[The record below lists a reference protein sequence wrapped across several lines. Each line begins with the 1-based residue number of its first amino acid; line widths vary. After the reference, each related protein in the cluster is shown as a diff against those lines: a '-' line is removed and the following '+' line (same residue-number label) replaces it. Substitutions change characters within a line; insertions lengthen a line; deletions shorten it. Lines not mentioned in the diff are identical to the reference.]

1 MPLLSFSVCGH
12 SVTLATALDVAL
24 FNSESSLM
32 CSPVHCCRCR
42 QVAASV
48 LWSCWSAFPASSQEF
63 HHVPR
68 HESMGEQ
75 HVWGSH
81 IPKLNM
87 LPFPLSW
94 QKVPLTGSF
103 TVFGAIRK
111 PTRYLTD
118 GTMCPL
124 SLRWVGQA
132 SCFSFQAKYIRI
144 TRRDHYSF

>member
-1 MPLLSFSVCGH
+1 MWRW
-12 SVTLATALDVAL
+12 LALRARECAPVSTVARAGK
-24 FNSESSLM
+24 S
-32 CSPVHCCRCR
+32 
-42 QVAASV
+42 AASV
-48 LWSCWSAFPASSQEF
+48 LWSCWAAFPVSCQEF
-63 HHVPR
+63 HHIPR
-68 HESMGEQ
+68 PESMGE
-75 HVWGSH
+75 HVCGSH
-81 IPKLNM
+81 FLLGPKLNM

-103 TVFGAIRK
+103 TEFGPIRK

-144 TRRDHYSF
+144 TRRDRYSY